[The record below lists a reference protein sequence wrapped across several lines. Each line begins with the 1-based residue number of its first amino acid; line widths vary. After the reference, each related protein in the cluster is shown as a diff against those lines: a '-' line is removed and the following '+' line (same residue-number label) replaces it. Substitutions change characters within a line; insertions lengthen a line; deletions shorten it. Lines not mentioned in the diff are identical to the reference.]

1 MEKSTIVIIF
11 LLFFLF
17 SSRMWEIT
25 WDIGKALLYII
36 IGIFILNFLDKEL
49 SNNIKLIIIDLM
61 NIDSYNT
68 NYNQKHKFNNI
79 IMDYISK
86 LSNFLMGYL
95 QSILENKN
103 VKKLNEVVKENTDKY
118 KPTNNFLNDNQYQS
132 MQSPRYND
140 NL

>member
-17 SSRMWEIT
+17 SSKMWEMT

-36 IGIFILNFLDKEL
+36 IAIFILNYLDKEL

-68 NYNQKHKFNNI
+68 NDNQKHKFNNN
-79 IMDYISK
+79 IMNYISK
-86 LSNFLMGYL
+86 LSNTLMGYL
-95 QSILENKN
+95 QPILENKDI
-103 VKKLNEVVKENTDKY
+103 KKLNKVIKEKTDKY
-118 KPTNNFLNDNQYQS
+118 KPTNNFLNDNQYQTL
-132 MQSPRYND
+132 QPPRYKD
-140 NL
+140 ST